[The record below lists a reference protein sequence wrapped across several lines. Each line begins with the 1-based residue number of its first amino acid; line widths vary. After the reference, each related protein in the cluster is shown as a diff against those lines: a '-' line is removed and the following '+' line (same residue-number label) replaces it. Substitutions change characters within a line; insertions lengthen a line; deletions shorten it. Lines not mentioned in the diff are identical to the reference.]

1 MEPGRMPLPA
11 TWYALPNVGAAGVEG
26 PGAIA
31 RAHTQVDGLLWSRQ
45 LAFRKICPFPERT
58 IRCGDVRSVSEKA
71 LAASLTRHAH
81 GDRAGQCTIPP
92 CHFTG
97 SAVAQIQES
106 VDLAV
111 SATVQPTI
119 GSSRARVEA
128 GTSLGDTQSVLPHL
142 GRIGFRRR
150 VMFRPVEKTQFCAV

>member
-1 MEPGRMPLPA
+1 MPFPA
-11 TWYALPNVGAAGVEG
+11 TWYALPNVDAARVER

-31 RAHTQVDGLLWSRQ
+31 CAHSQVDGLLWSRQ
-45 LAFRKICPFPERT
+45 LAFRKIRIFPERA

-71 LAASLTRHAH
+71 IAASLTRCAH
-81 GDRAGQCTIPP
+81 GDRAGQCPIPP
-92 CHFTG
+92 CCFTG
-97 SAVAQIQES
+97 AVIAQIQES

-119 GSSRARVEA
+119 GSRRARVEI
-128 GTSLGDTQSVLPHL
+128 GTSLGNTQSVLPHL

-150 VMFRPVEKTQFCAV
+150 VMFRQVGGT

>member
-1 MEPGRMPLPA
+1 MELGRMPFPA
-11 TWYALPNVGAAGVEG
+11 AWHALPNVGAAGVER

-31 RAHTQVDGLLWSRQ
+31 CAHSQVDGLLRGRQ
-45 LAFRKICPFPERT
+45 LAFRKIRIFPERA
-58 IRCGDVRSVSEKA
+58 IRCGDVRSVSEKT
-71 LAASLTRHAH
+71 LAASLTRYAH
-81 GDRAGQCTIPP
+81 GDRAGQCPIPP

-97 SAVAQIQES
+97 PAVTQIQES

-119 GSSRARVEA
+119 GSSRACVEA

-142 GRIGFRRR
+142 GRIGFCRR
-150 VMFRPVEKTQFCAV
+150 VMFRPVEKIQFCPV